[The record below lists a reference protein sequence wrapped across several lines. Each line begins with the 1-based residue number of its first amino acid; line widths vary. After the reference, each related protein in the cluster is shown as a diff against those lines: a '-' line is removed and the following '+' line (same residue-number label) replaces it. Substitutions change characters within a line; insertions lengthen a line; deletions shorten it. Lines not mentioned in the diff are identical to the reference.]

1 MATPHVVGG
10 AALYLSS
17 HPTADPGAVET
28 ALRNAATTTANTS
41 KDGRTIIREY
51 VGGF

>member
-1 MATPHVVGG
+1 MLRRSVLL
-10 AALYLSS
+10 AA
-17 HPTADPGAVET
+17 ANPGAVET
-28 ALRNAATTTANTS
+28 ALRNAATTTSKKS